1 MKKRVFRKRYEDAVE
16 ALKKFEKLEKAENK
30 ELIVEKP
37 KVEEK
42 PLKPRKERIWK
53 Q

>member
-1 MKKRVFRKRYEDAVE
+1 MKKRVFRKRYEVKEEPKKEVVVVE
-16 ALKKFEKLEKAENK
+16 EPK
-30 ELIVEKP
+30 EET
-37 KVEEK
+37 EEK

>member
-1 MKKRVFRKRYEDAVE
+1 MKKRVFKKRYEVQEEPKKEVVVVE
-16 ALKKFEKLEKAENK
+16 EPK
-30 ELIVEKP
+30 EEI
-37 KVEEK
+37 EEK

>member
-1 MKKRVFRKRYEDAVE
+1 MKKRVFRKRYEVQEEPKVVVVE
-16 ALKKFEKLEKAENK
+16 E
-30 ELIVEKP
+30 P

-42 PLKPRKERIWK
+42 SVKPRKERIWK

>member
-1 MKKRVFRKRYEDAVE
+1 MKKRVFKKRYEVQEEPKKEVIVVE
-16 ALKKFEKLEKAENK
+16 E
-30 ELIVEKP
+30 P
-37 KVEEK
+37 KVEETEEK

>member
-1 MKKRVFRKRYEDAVE
+1 MKKRVFRKRYEIKVH
-16 ALKKFEKLEKAENK
+16 EKLEKPKAEVVVVEEPK
-30 ELIVEKP
+30 EEI
-37 KVEEK
+37 EEK

>member
-1 MKKRVFRKRYEDAVE
+1 MKKRVFRKRYEIEVH
-16 ALKKFEKLEKAENK
+16 EKLEKPKAK
-30 ELIVEKP
+30 VVVVEES

-42 PLKPRKERIWK
+42 PSKPRKERRWK

>member
-1 MKKRVFRKRYEDAVE
+1 MKKRVFRKRYEIEVH
-16 ALKKFEKLEKAENK
+16 EKLGKPKAEVVV
-30 ELIVEKP
+30 VEEP

-42 PLKPRKERIWK
+42 PLPLKPRKERIWK

>member
-1 MKKRVFRKRYEDAVE
+1 MKKRVFRKRYEVKEKPKKEVVVVE
-16 ALKKFEKLEKAENK
+16 E
-30 ELIVEKP
+30 P

-42 PLKPRKERIWK
+42 PAKPRKERIWK

>member
-1 MKKRVFRKRYEDAVE
+1 MKKRVFRKRYEIEVH
-16 ALKKFEKLEKAENK
+16 EKLGKPKAEVVV
-30 ELIVEKP
+30 VEEP